1 VEDYLQS
8 FKLYA
13 LTSKI
18 MVRPIVGWTAKGDE
32 YRIEGGKS
40 YIKDGCYNITL
51 HRMNGIYEIW
61 KVPAK
66 DFDIEKLRCMLE
78 GPLEACKKGPFGREF
93 LKKFGKLIH
102 ERRLKA

>member
-51 HRMNGIYEIW
+51 HRMNGI
-61 KVPAK
+61 
-66 DFDIEKLRCMLE
+66 
-78 GPLEACKKGPFGREF
+78 
-93 LKKFGKLIH
+93 
-102 ERRLKA
+102 